1 MARPACN
8 KQYCLRNISAIKIAN
23 NDYGNDRLHIPK
35 AITTASD
42 AKPRRLSHK
51 LNQLQRITG
60 CGQPAFDGCNACNN
74 ATGTA
79 SIGPRMILQSTGIR
93 ESDDPVAAIF
103 ARWGIG
109 IAPSGGQADIRP
121 DAALCI

>member
-42 AKPRRLSHK
+42 AKPRRLFP
-51 LNQLQRITG
+51 Q
-60 CGQPAFDGCNACNN
+60 A
-74 ATGTA
+74 
-79 SIGPRMILQSTGIR
+79 QS
-93 ESDDPVAAIF
+93 VAAYNGLWP
-103 ARWGIG
+103 AC
-109 IAPSGGQADIRP
+109 
-121 DAALCI
+121 L